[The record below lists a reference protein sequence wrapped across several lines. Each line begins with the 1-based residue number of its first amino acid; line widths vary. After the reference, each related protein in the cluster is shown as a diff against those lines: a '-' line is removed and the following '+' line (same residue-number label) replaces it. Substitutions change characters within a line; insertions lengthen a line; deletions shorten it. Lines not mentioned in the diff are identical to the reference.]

1 MTKIRLSH
9 TDKAAGI
16 LELVHFPPKHALL
29 DAASVWNLVRDRASI
44 LRLLWPLSTGQPRV

>member
-1 MTKIRLSH
+1 MTKIGLYH

-44 LRLLWPLSTGQPRV
+44 LRLL